1 MLFQQLNPHELQLYF
16 NRIGCHPEQLA
27 CLDTLQQINVH
38 HVRAIPFENLNA
50 FLGLPVPLDKT
61 NLLHKMVKSQRGG
74 YCYEH
79 NLLLGNVLTS
89 LGFAVQGLAARV
101 GWMLPAGTRMPRTH
115 MLLLVTVAGQDY
127 IADTGFGGL
136 NMPTP
141 LLLEERNTQHST
153 HAKFRIEQ
161 TGNNYSLFV
170 LMKGD
175 WQIVYSFTRSPQL
188 KVDYELSNWYVATHP
203 QSRFVNNLIA
213 GRMYVDGRHTL
224 LNQFYTHYNLHH
236 DAEKKVLDS
245 PTAIKA
251 VLAEFFLLDVNG
263 LPNLDTRLAS
273 FFS

>member
-1 MLFQQLNPHELQLYF
+1 MLFQHLNPHELQLYF
-16 NRIGCHPEQLA
+16 NRIGCNPEKVASLA
-27 CLDTLQQINVH
+27 TLQQINSC
-38 HVRAIPFENLNA
+38 HVQTIQFENLNA
-50 FLGLPVPLDKT
+50 FLGLPVPLDKK
-61 NLLHKMVKSQRGG
+61 NLLQKMVLSQRGG

-89 LGFAVQGLAARV
+89 LGFAVHGLAARV
-101 GWMLPAGTRMPRTH
+101 GWMLPAGTKMPRTH

-188 KVDYELSNWYVATHP
+188 EVDYELSNWYVATHP

-251 VLAEFFLLDVNG
+251 VLAECFLLDVNG